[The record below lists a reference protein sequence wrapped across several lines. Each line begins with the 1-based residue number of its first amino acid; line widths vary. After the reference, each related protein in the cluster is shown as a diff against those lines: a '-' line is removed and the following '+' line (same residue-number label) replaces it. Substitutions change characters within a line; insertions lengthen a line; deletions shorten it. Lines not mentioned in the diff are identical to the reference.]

1 MIFNHIRKLKE
12 DGKKI
17 GITFSTFDMLHAGH
31 IVPRQSIMIK
41 KFLFFLLLVSNLAV
55 AREQITVE
63 FSAGPSQPNTPAY
76 LQMLNVANQLQNKY
90 EFTLEFKPGAGGI
103 IALQTMDQSPADRLS
118 TVAPS
123 FVENAKQG
131 LINEDDY
138 IPITSQGDA
147 CWAVITNLGDTE
159 KGIASLRGQKE
170 ITVGGTG
177 YGNAAHLTA
186 LIIGEQLGFKVR
198 YIVYKAN
205 QEALVNMAS
214 GEPINFVLERVTNY
228 QKFKEKNP
236 RLQILGLAC
245 NTRNP
250 AMPAVKTLRE
260 QGYNTP
266 TIFLATVANIRMPE
280 AKRKEIGQ
288 ILDQAQAQL
297 GKKYLLETS
306 DMYPPM
312 FASPK
317 MSTQEFFNKRVLQM
331 KVLTYKYNAEINENR

>member
-1 MIFNHIRKLKE
+1 
-12 DGKKI
+12 
-17 GITFSTFDMLHAGH
+17 
-31 IVPRQSIMIK
+31 MIK

-103 IALQTMDQSPADRLS
+103 IALQTMNQSPADRLS

-147 CWAVITNLGDTE
+147 CWAIITNVGETS
-159 KGIASLRGQKE
+159 KGVASLQGQKE
-170 ITVGGTG
+170 ITVGTTSTG
-177 YGNAAHLTA
+177 NTTHLTA
-186 LIIGEQLGFKVR
+186 LIIGKQYKFKVR
-198 YIVYKAN
+198 VIPYKTN
-205 QEALVNMAS
+205 FDALLQMA
-214 GEPINFVLERVTNY
+214 GGQPINFTIERVANY
-228 QKFKEKNP
+228 LTFKEKNTK
-236 RLQILGLAC
+236 LQILGINC
-245 NTRNP
+245 PERNP
-250 AMPAVKTLRE
+250 LMPNIKTLKE
-260 QGYNTP
+260 QGFDTP
-266 TIFLATVANIRMPE
+266 TIFLSTVSNVKMPAE
-280 AKRKEIGQ
+280 KRQEIAR